1 MVRRRPQPPNLR
13 LHPRNL
19 PGRPAR
25 HHQKHRPNR
34 RHPLEH
40 RRLAAQSRTRRHRRP
55 QPLRLPRRLW
65 QPRRIR
71 SQNCRPSP
79 LDRHRRQQ
87 PRRTRLGEK
96 RQLPSRPPHPPLRR
110 ILGQNPLA
118 GTNRN
123 LRPTQI
129 QRCPHGRQKES
140 DTADFAKDPD
150 GKTTPKDSHMRLANP
165 RDPEFMK
172 NTCSTAAPSTTP
184 AASPP
189 TASSTSAWCSSATKP
204 TSPTASS
211 SSKTCS
217 TANRWKNTS
226 APSAA
231 AISSSCPV

>member
-19 PGRPAR
+19 PSRPTR

-55 QPLRLPRRLW
+55 QPLRLPRRLR

-96 RQLPSRPPHPPLRR
+96 RQLPGRPPHPPLRR
-110 ILGQNPLA
+110 ILGQNPIT

-123 LRPTQI
+123 LRPPQI
-129 QRCPHGRQKES
+129 QRRPHGRQKRER
-140 DTADFAKDPD
+140 
-150 GKTTPKDSHMRLANP
+150 HRRLRQRP
-165 RDPEFMK
+165 RRQNHPQRQPHE
-172 NTCSTAAPSTTP
+172 A
-184 AASPP
+184 
-189 TASSTSAWCSSATKP
+189 
-204 TSPTASS
+204 
-211 SSKTCS
+211 
-217 TANRWKNTS
+217 R
-226 APSAA
+226 
-231 AISSSCPV
+231 